1 MSDISIPGVPG
12 SSRLNT
18 EQIIEDLMRVERVP
32 LDRMESERSGFE
44 TRRGAWQEINR
55 DLVRLRDT
63 SQSLYSFENP
73 FNERIANSSD
83 ETVLTASAERTAVEE
98 TSSIEVIEI
107 AGRDRFGSNSIESD
121 YEVSSGSYRFAVGE
135 DEVGIT
141 FRGGSL
147 ESFARAI
154 NERAGDM
161 LRARVIKNTSDTQVF
176 VIESL
181 TPGSSNMLRF
191 LEDSAAFGI
200 ETGIVRPTDDTFRS
214 ITADRQSVRSLTN
227 PISDDYVTFGE
238 DGAIVAP
245 QSAMSIP
252 ITPSLQTKENLVMEI
267 SYSVTRIPYEYTPPV
282 PPPGPSSPSPDSVV
296 FDGITIRN
304 AASRVISPEWNP
316 PEPPQQIDDLEVF
329 ALNTGSRSISLPSI
343 EESDGSY
350 TMQIALEEYADFV
363 SRLDVDN
370 KNTHSIVT
378 ISGLKIYDPTSR
390 GEYLPLNPIETA
402 SNAVV
407 LIDGIE
413 VVRETNRIDDLLP
426 GVTIDLRRPSGE
438 PIELKVEADR
448 EAVKESLIEF
458 VGFYNQL
465 VTDLNIM
472 TSRTDEVVN
481 EITYFTDQERTD
493 ALEKLGILQGDI
505 TIMQLKSRVQTIM
518 MNAYT
523 TRDGRELA
531 LLDQIGIS
539 TNPARSGGSVDRTRL
554 RGYLDID
561 EARLDAVLGAS
572 MESVKELFGRDT
584 DGDLLVDSGVAF
596 TLNTYVKPYVD
607 TGGFISTR
615 LSTISNQLSDKIDQ
629 IENFE
634 ERLARKEQEYRR
646 EYGAMEAALNT
657 LEQSSDQLRNFSNGQ
672 NNGN

>member
-1 MSDISIPGVPG
+1 
-12 SSRLNT
+12 
-18 EQIIEDLMRVERVP
+18 MRVERVP
-32 LDRMESERSGFE
+32 LDRMESERGEFE
-44 TRRGAWQEINR
+44 IRRGAWQEINR
-55 DLVRLRDT
+55 DLARLRDT
-63 SQSLYSFENP
+63 TQGLYSFENP
-73 FNERIANSSD
+73 FSERIANSSD

-98 TSSIEVIEI
+98 SSNIEVLEI
-107 AGRDRFGSNSIESD
+107 AGRDRFGSNSIERG
-121 YEVSSGSYRFAVGE
+121 YEVPAGRYRFAVGE

-141 FRGGSL
+141 YRGGSL
-147 ESFARAI
+147 ESFARSI

-161 LRARVIKNTSDTQVF
+161 LRARVINNTSDTQVF

-181 TPGSSNMLRF
+181 TPGSSNTLRF

-200 ETGIVRPTDDTFRS
+200 DTGIVRSTDDTFRA
-214 ITADRQSVRSLTN
+214 IAADRQSVRSLTN
-227 PISDDYVTFGE
+227 PINDDFVTFSAE
-238 DGAIVAP
+238 GATLAP
-245 QSAMSIP
+245 QSDMAIP
-252 ITPSLQTKENLVMEI
+252 INPSLETKDNLVMEI
-267 SYSVTRIPYEYTPPV
+267 SYSVTRIPYEYTPPS
-282 PPPGPSSPSPDSVV
+282 PPPGPSSPTPDSVV
-296 FDGITIRN
+296 FEGITIRN
-304 AASRVISPEWNP
+304 AASRVISPEYKP
-316 PEPPQQIDDLEVF
+316 PEPPQKRDDPEVF
-329 ALNTGSRSISLPSI
+329 SLNTGSAKISLPPI
-343 EESDGSY
+343 EDSDGSH
-350 TMQIALEEYADFV
+350 TLRIELKEYANFV
-363 SRLDVDN
+363 ARLDVEN
-370 KNTHSIVT
+370 KNTHAFVT
-378 ISGLKIYDPTSR
+378 VDEVKIFDPTSR

-402 SNAVV
+402 GDAVI

-413 VVRETNRIDDLLP
+413 VVRDSNQIDDLIA
-426 GVTIDLRRPSGE
+426 GVTLELRRPSSE

-448 EAVKESLIEF
+448 EAVKDSLIEF

-472 TSRTDEVVN
+472 TSRTEEVID

-523 TRDGRELA
+523 TRAGRELA

-539 TNPARSGGSVDRTRL
+539 TNPARGGSGGVDRTRL

-561 EARLDAVLGAS
+561 EAKLDAVLGAS
-572 MESVKELFGRDT
+572 MDSVKELFGRDT

-596 TLNTYVKPYVD
+596 ALNSYVKPYVD

-615 LSTISNQLSDKIDQ
+615 LSTISNQLSDKAEQ

-646 EYGAMEAALNT
+646 EYGAMEAALNS
-657 LEQSSDQLRNFSNGQ
+657 LEQSSDQLRSFSNGQ